1 MGILSWIVL
10 GLIAG
15 VLAKW
20 LLPGRDPGGFII
32 TILLGVGGAFAG
44 GWVGTQLGIAS
55 FNGFTL
61 QGIVVAT
68 AGAVLLLVLYRLLRK
83 A

>member
-1 MGILSWIVL
+1 MGFLSWIVL

-20 LLPGRDPGGFII
+20 LLPGKDPGGFII
-32 TILLGVGGAFAG
+32 TILLGVGGAFVG

-55 FNGFTL
+55 FNGFTV

-68 AGAVLLLVLYRLLRK
+68 AGATLLLVLYRLLRK